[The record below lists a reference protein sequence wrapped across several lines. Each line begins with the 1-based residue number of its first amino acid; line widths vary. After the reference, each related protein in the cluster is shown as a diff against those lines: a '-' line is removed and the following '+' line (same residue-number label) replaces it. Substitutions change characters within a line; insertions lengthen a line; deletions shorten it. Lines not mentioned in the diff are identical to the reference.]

1 MNNQETIKNISLAAM
16 FLALGL
22 ILPFFTGQIPNI
34 GNMLLPMHLPVMF
47 CGLICGYRYGLM
59 VGFITPMLRSMLFG
73 MPLFYPTALA
83 MAFELM
89 SYGFL
94 IGLLYE
100 KSRWQCLRALYRCLI
115 LAMIGGRIVW
125 GIAQF
130 ILLGMSGGSFTWAAF
145 VAGAFTSAV
154 PGIVLQLV
162 IIPVVMVALNK
173 TGVVAFK
180 ERTVGDDH

>member
-100 KSRWQCLRALYRCLI
+100 KSRWQCLKALYRCLI

-145 VAGAFTSAV
+145 VTGAFTSAV

-162 IIPVVMVALNK
+162 VIPVVMVALNK
-173 TGVVAFK
+173 TGIVVFK
-180 ERTVGDDH
+180 KRAAVDDR